1 MSYTMTLSALVDR
14 TAWLEQR
21 RTGIGGSD
29 AAAVLGVSKW
39 RTPLSVWLDKTGQ
52 SDGSA
57 ETEPMRWGTLLEPVI
72 KQEYAE
78 RTGREVIAPG
88 FLRHHQHQFMVAN
101 VDGITRDDRVVEV
114 KTSRSADGWGE
125 PGSDQVPED
134 YLLQVQ
140 HYMAVTELPVA
151 DIAVL
156 IGGSDFRIYTVP
168 ADAELQAMMVDAEAA
183 FWRTVVDLTPP
194 APVSFADAV
203 AMYGRSAR
211 KDSVT
216 VATHDVLT
224 ALASLHATRAHLA
237 EVEAREEEQKAII
250 MKAMGEHD
258 TLVDAAGKVL
268 ATWKLSAAP
277 KRFDAK
283 ALAAA
288 HPDIHAAFL
297 KEGEAS
303 RRFLIKG
310 EK

>member
-1 MSYTMTLSALVDR
+1 MTETMTLSALVDR

-21 RTGIGGSD
+21 RSGIGGSD
-29 AAAVLGVSKW
+29 AAAVLGISKW

-52 SDGSA
+52 ADNTS

-88 FLRHHQHQFMVAN
+88 FLRHHKHQFMVAN

-156 IGGSDFRIYTVP
+156 IGGSDFRIYTVA

-183 FWRTVVDLTPP
+183 FWRTVIDMMPP
-194 APVSFADAV
+194 APVTFADAV
-203 AMYGRSAR
+203 AMYGRNAR
-211 KDSVT
+211 KDSIT
-216 VATHDVLT
+216 TASQDVIE
-224 ALASLHATRAHLA
+224 ALHQLKAIRSRLGDL
-237 EVEAREEEQKAII
+237 EAQEEAQKAII

-258 TLVDAAGKVL
+258 TLADAAGKVL

-283 ALAAA
+283 ALAAV